1 MYDSVVVT
9 STRERLVVATRDAIR
24 ELGLPAVTAREIT
37 ARASANLAAIPYHFG
52 SKEALVTEALMAEAR
67 DLLAPVWELLAA
79 DQPAGPRAAA
89 AVSLLNDLF
98 DEAGDQVPVYL
109 AAVAAAAH

>member
-1 MYDSVVVT
+1 MYDHHVLT
-9 STRERLVVATRDAIR
+9 ATPTRDRLVTATRAAIR
-24 ELGLPAVTAREIT
+24 PLGRPAVTAREIT

-67 DLLAPVWELLAA
+67 DLLAPVWEVLGA

-98 DEAGDQVPVYL
+98 DEAGDQV
-109 AAVAAAAH
+109 